1 MKILI
6 LSCDTGE
13 GHNSAAKA
21 VEEALLSHGV
31 ECVIKDPVSFKSEKT
46 EYGLYI
52 GVTICLLIFWF
63 CMEQMVHLVGK
74 VEALSQYLKGSEPYI
89 LYLVKAVGITYL
101 CNFSSL
107 VCKDAGFGA
116 VAGQIEVFGKI
127 SVLLMGLPVLA
138 TVIENIGALSVG

>member
-1 MKILI
+1 MSVMKIGMIGVLGV
-6 LSCDTGE
+6 LL
-13 GHNSAAKA
+13 
-21 VEEALLSHGV
+21 ALQ
-31 ECVIKDPVSFKSEKT
+31 FKSEKT

-74 VEALSQYLKGSEPYI
+74 VEVLSQYLKGSESYI

-107 VCKDAGFGA
+107 

>member
-1 MKILI
+1 MSVMKIGMIGVLGV
-6 LSCDTGE
+6 LL
-13 GHNSAAKA
+13 
-21 VEEALLSHGV
+21 ALQ
-31 ECVIKDPVSFKSEKT
+31 FKSEKT

-74 VEALSQYLKGSEPYI
+74 VEALSQYLI

>member
-1 MKILI
+1 MSVMKIGMIGVLGV
-6 LSCDTGE
+6 LL
-13 GHNSAAKA
+13 
-21 VEEALLSHGV
+21 ALQ
-31 ECVIKDPVSFKSEKT
+31 FKSEKT

-74 VEALSQYLKGSEPYI
+74 VEALSQYLKGSESYI

-116 VAGQIEVFGKI
+116 VAGQIPGVW
-127 SVLLMGLPVLA
+127 
-138 TVIENIGALSVG
+138 